1 MSGPLTIP
9 SPNNAA
15 VLTFTIKVGGTAI
28 PQTFNVFSAVVNKEA
43 NKIPTCNISILDGSA
58 AGGDFPASNDALFI
72 PGKELELWAGYSSTE
87 EILFKG
93 IIIKHSI
100 KIREHS
106 NPVLNIEVKDKCV
119 RLTEGLHSKYFTEKK
134 DNEIIEEIL
143 GTYGI
148 DKDVEAT
155 SASIKELVQYYSSD
169 WDFIVTRAEANGKLC
184 FAENGK
190 LIVKKPVTSAS
201 ALDVIFGATILEFD
215 AEIDAR
221 NQYKAVKSTAWDF
234 TNQSLLNV
242 TGAEPSLP
250 TVSNLS
256 NNDLSSAVFSDDYL
270 LQHGGI
276 VAEDSLQGWA
286 DAALMK
292 SRLAKVCGRVKFR
305 GYSKIKPGDVI
316 TLSGVGNRFNGDVYA
331 TGVRHELYK
340 GSWSTDV
347 QFGLSTKWFAKEN
360 DVTHLSAGGMLPGV
374 KGLQIGIVT
383 DLEDPN
389 SEFRVKVKIPAI
401 SNTEEGIWA
410 RMITPDAGKNRGIF
424 FRPEIDDE
432 VIIGFLHED
441 PNNPV
446 ILGGVFSSAHASPLT
461 QTKDNDEKGLVTRSE
476 MKWVWNDKKKALNI
490 ESPAGKKIIIDED
503 AGEISIADENGNK
516 FIMNQDGIS
525 IESSKEIKIKAGTDL
540 KMEGTNSELKASA
553 GCTVKA
559 SGAME
564 VSSNATTTIKG
575 SMVMIN

>member
-1 MSGPLTIP
+1 MSGALQIP
-9 SPNNAA
+9 AANNAS
-15 VLTFTIKVGGTAI
+15 VLTFTIKVGGNAI
-28 PQTFNVFSAVVNKEA
+28 PQTFNVVSAMVNKQA
-43 NKIPTCNISILDGSA
+43 NKIPVCNISILDGA
-58 AGGDFPASNDALFI
+58 AASGDFPASNDALFI

-106 NPVLNIEVKDKCV
+106 TPLLIIEVKDKCIK
-119 RLTEGLHSKYFTEKK
+119 LAEGLHSKYFTEKK

-148 DKDVEAT
+148 DKDIEAT
-155 SASIKELVQYYSSD
+155 TPAIKELVQYYSSD

-201 ALDVIFGATILEFD
+201 ALEVVFGATILEFD

-221 NQYKAVKSTAWDF
+221 NQYKGVKSTGWDAA
-234 TNQSLLNV
+234 NQSLLNV

-250 TVSNLS
+250 AVSNLS
-256 NNDLSSAVFSDDYL
+256 NSDLSSAVYNEDFL
-270 LQHGGI
+270 LQHGGML
-276 VAEDSLQGWA
+276 AEDSLQGWA

-316 TLSGVGNRFNGDVYA
+316 TLSGVGDRFNGDVYV

-340 GSWSTDV
+340 GNWSTDV

-383 DLEDPN
+383 DLEDPEN
-389 SEFRVKVKIPAI
+389 EFRVKVKIPAI

-446 ILGGVFSSAHASPLT
+446 ILGAVFSSALTSPLA
-461 QTKDNDEKGLVTRSE
+461 QAKDNDEKGLVTRSE

-516 FIMNQDGIS
+516 FIMNKDGIS

-540 KMEGTNSELKASA
+540 KMEGTNAELKASA

-559 SGAME
+559 SGSME
-564 VSSNATTTIKG
+564 VSSSATTTVKG

>member
-1 MSGPLTIP
+1 MSAAQTIP
-9 SPNNAA
+9 AANNAS
-15 VLTFTIKVGGTAI
+15 VLSFTIKIGGTAI
-28 PQTFNVFSAVVNKEA
+28 PQSFNVVSAVVNKEA
-43 NKIPTCNISILDGSA
+43 NKIPGCHISILDGNA
-58 AGGDFPASNDALFI
+58 AGGNFPASNDALFV
-72 PGKELELWAGYSSTE
+72 PGKELELWAGYSGTE

-119 RLTEGLHSKYFTEKK
+119 KLTEGLHSKYFTEKK

-148 DKDVEAT
+148 DKDVETTTA
-155 SASIKELVQYYSSD
+155 AIKELVQYYSSD
-169 WDFIVTRAEANGKLC
+169 WDFIVTRAEVNGKLC
-184 FAENGK
+184 FADNGK
-190 LIVKKPVTSAS
+190 LVVKKPVTSAS
-201 ALDVIFGATILEFD
+201 ALDVVFGATILEFD

-234 TNQSLLNV
+234 ANQSLLNV
-242 TGAEPSLP
+242 SGAEPSLP
-250 TVSNLS
+250 SVSNLS
-256 NNDLSSAVFSDDYL
+256 NSDLSSAIFNDDYL

-276 VAEDSLQGWA
+276 VAEDSLQSWA
-286 DAALMK
+286 DAALIK

-305 GYSKIKPGDVI
+305 GYSKVKPGDVI
-316 TLSGVGNRFNGDVYA
+316 KLSGVGDRFNGDVYA

-340 GSWSTDV
+340 GAWSTDV

-446 ILGGVFSSAHASPLT
+446 ILGGVFSSAKTSPLA

-476 MKWVWNDKKKALNI
+476 MKWIWNDKKKALNI
-490 ESPAGKKIIIDED
+490 ESPAGKKIVIDED
-503 AGEISIADENGNK
+503 AGEINIADENGNK
-516 FIMNQDGIS
+516 FIMNKDGIS

-564 VSSNATTTIKG
+564 VSSSATTTIKG

>member
-1 MSGPLTIP
+1 MSGAQTIP
-9 SPNNAA
+9 APNNAS
-15 VLTFTIKVGGTAI
+15 VLTFTIKIAGTAI
-28 PQTFNVFSAVVNKEA
+28 PQTFNVLSAVVNNEA
-43 NKIPTCNISILDGSA
+43 NKIPWCNIAILDGNA
-58 AGGDFPASNDALFI
+58 ASGNFPASNDAMFI
-72 PGKELELWAGYSSTE
+72 PGKELELWAGYASKE

-106 NPVLNIEVKDKCV
+106 TPVFNLEVKDNCV
-119 RLTEGLHSKYFTEKK
+119 KLTEGLHSKYFTDKK

-143 GTYGI
+143 GTYAI

-155 SASIKELVQYYSSD
+155 TAAIKELVQYYSSD

-190 LIVKKPVTSAS
+190 LIVKKPVSSAS
-201 ALDVIFGATILEFD
+201 VLDVVFGATILEFD

-221 NQYKAVKSTAWDF
+221 NQYKGVTSTAWDF
-234 TNQSLLNV
+234 ANQSLLRV
-242 TGAEPSLP
+242 TGAEPLLP
-250 TVSNLS
+250 SVSNL
-256 NNDLSSAVFSDDYL
+256 NNSDLSSAVFNDDYL

-286 DAALMK
+286 DAAVMK

-305 GYSKIKPGDVI
+305 GYSKVKPTDII
-316 TLSGVGNRFNGDVYA
+316 TLIGVGDRFNGDVYV

-340 GSWSTDV
+340 GGWSTDV

-360 DVTHLSAGGMLPGV
+360 NVTHLSAGGMLPGV

-383 DLEDPN
+383 DLDDPN
-389 SEFRVKVKIPAI
+389 SEFRVKVRIPAI

-410 RMITPDAGKNRGIF
+410 RMITPDAGKNRGFF
-424 FRPEIDDE
+424 FRPEIDNE

-446 ILGGVFSSAHASPLT
+446 ILGGVFSSAHSSPLV

-503 AGEISIADENGNK
+503 AGEINIADENGNK
-516 FIMNQDGIS
+516 IIMNKDGIS

-540 KMEGTNSELKASA
+540 KMEGVNSELKASA

-559 SGAME
+559 SGALE
-564 VSSNATTTIKG
+564 VSSSATTTIKG

>member
-1 MSGPLTIP
+1 MSAAQTIP
-9 SPNNAA
+9 AANNAS
-15 VLTFTIKVGGTAI
+15 VLSFTIKIDGTAI
-28 PQTFNVFSAVVNKEA
+28 PQSFNVVSAVVNKEA
-43 NKIPTCNISILDGSA
+43 NKIPWCCISILDGNA
-58 AGGDFPASNDALFI
+58 AGGDFPASNDALFV
-72 PGKELELWAGYSSTE
+72 PGKELELWAGYSATE
-87 EILFKG
+87 EILLKG

-119 RLTEGLHSKYFTEKK
+119 KLTEGLHSKYFTEKK

-143 GTYGI
+143 DTYGI
-148 DKDVEAT
+148 DKDVETTTA
-155 SASIKELVQYYSSD
+155 AIKELVQYYSTD

-190 LIVKKPVTSAS
+190 LVVKKPVTSAS
-201 ALDVIFGATILEFD
+201 ALDVVFGATILEFD

-234 TNQSLLNV
+234 ANQSLLNV
-242 TGAEPSLP
+242 SGAEPSLP
-250 TVSNLS
+250 AVSNLS
-256 NNDLSSAVFSDDYL
+256 NSDLSSAIFNDDYL

-305 GYSKIKPGDVI
+305 GYSKVKPGDVI
-316 TLSGVGNRFNGDVYA
+316 KLSGVGDRFNGDVYA

-340 GSWSTDV
+340 GAWSTDV

-383 DLEDPN
+383 DLEDPI

-446 ILGGVFSSAHASPLT
+446 VLGGVFSSAKTSPIA

-503 AGEISIADENGNK
+503 AGEINIADENGNK
-516 FIMNQDGIS
+516 FIMNKDGIS

-564 VSSNATTTIKG
+564 VSSSATTTIKG

>member
-1 MSGPLTIP
+1 MSGAQTIP
-9 SPNNAA
+9 APNNAS
-15 VLTFTIKVGGTAI
+15 VLTFTIKIGGTAI
-28 PQTFNVFSAVVNKEA
+28 PQSFNIVSAVVNKEA
-43 NKIPTCNISILDGSA
+43 NKIPWCNISILDGNA
-58 AGGDFPASNDALFI
+58 AAADFPASNDALFI
-72 PGKELELWAGYSSTE
+72 PGKELELWAGYNGAE
-87 EILFKG
+87 EMLFKG

-106 NPVLNIEVKDKCV
+106 APVLNIEVKDKCIK
-119 RLTEGLHSKYFTEKK
+119 LTEGLHSKYFTEKK

-143 GTYGI
+143 GTYTI

-155 SASIKELVQYYSSD
+155 SAAIKELVQYYSSD

-190 LIVKKPVTSAS
+190 LIVKKPVTAAS
-201 ALDVIFGATILEFD
+201 ALQVVFGATILELD

-234 TNQSLLNV
+234 ANQSLLNV

-250 TVSNLS
+250 SVSNLS
-256 NNDLSSAVFSDDYL
+256 NSDLSSAVFNDDYL

-276 VAEDSLQGWA
+276 VAQDSLQGWA

-305 GYSKIKPGDVI
+305 GYSKIKPGDVV
-316 TLSGVGNRFNGDVYA
+316 TLSGVGDRFNGDVYA

-340 GSWSTDV
+340 GNWSTDI

-360 DVTHLSAGGMLPGV
+360 DVTHLAAAGMLPGV

-383 DLEDPN
+383 DLEAPD

-432 VIIGFLHED
+432 VIVGFLHED

-446 ILGGVFSSAHASPLT
+446 VLGGVFSSAHASPLA

-503 AGEISIADENGNK
+503 AGEINIADENGNK
-516 FIMNQDGIS
+516 FIMNKDGIS

-564 VSSNATTTIKG
+564 VSSSATTTIKG

>member
-1 MSGPLTIP
+1 MSAAQTIP
-9 SPNNAA
+9 AANNAS
-15 VLTFTIKVGGTAI
+15 VLSFTIKIGGTAI
-28 PQTFNVFSAVVNKEA
+28 PQSFNVVSAVVNKEA
-43 NKIPTCNISILDGSA
+43 NKIPGCHISILDGNA
-58 AGGDFPASNDALFI
+58 AGGNFPASNDALFV
-72 PGKELELWAGYSSTE
+72 PGKELELWAGYSGTE

-119 RLTEGLHSKYFTEKK
+119 KLTEGLHSKYFTEKK

-148 DKDVEAT
+148 DKDVETTTA
-155 SASIKELVQYYSSD
+155 AIKELVQYYSSD
-169 WDFIVTRAEANGKLC
+169 WDFIVTRAEVNGKLC
-184 FAENGK
+184 FADNGK
-190 LIVKKPVTSAS
+190 LVVKKPVTSAS
-201 ALDVIFGATILEFD
+201 ALDVVFGATILEFD

-234 TNQSLLNV
+234 ANQSLLNV
-242 TGAEPSLP
+242 SGAEPSLP
-250 TVSNLS
+250 SVSNLS
-256 NNDLSSAVFSDDYL
+256 NSDLSSAIFNDDYL

-276 VAEDSLQGWA
+276 VAEDSLQSWA
-286 DAALMK
+286 DAALIK

-305 GYSKIKPGDVI
+305 GYSKVKPGDVI
-316 TLSGVGNRFNGDVYA
+316 KLSGVGDRFNGDVYA

-340 GSWSTDV
+340 GAWSTEV

-410 RMITPDAGKNRGIF
+410 RMITSDAGKNRGIF

-446 ILGGVFSSAHASPLT
+446 ILGGVFSSAKTSPLA
-461 QTKDNDEKGLVTRSE
+461 QTKDNDEKGMVTRSE
-476 MKWVWNDKKKALNI
+476 MKWIWNDKKKALNI
-490 ESPAGKKIIIDED
+490 ESPAGKKIVIDED
-503 AGEISIADENGNK
+503 AGEINIADENGNK
-516 FIMNQDGIS
+516 FIMNKDGIS

-564 VSSNATTTIKG
+564 VSSSATTTIKG